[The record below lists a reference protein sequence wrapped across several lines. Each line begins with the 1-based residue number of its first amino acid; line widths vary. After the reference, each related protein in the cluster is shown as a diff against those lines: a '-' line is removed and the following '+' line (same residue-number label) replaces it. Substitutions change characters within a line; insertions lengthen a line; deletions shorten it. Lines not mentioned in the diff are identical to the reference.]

1 MLLGHTVHTG
11 TSQGQSLDVAG
22 TLCTLGTVEAVQDPS
37 RADMNTA
44 AVVFDNATHLYRSPE
59 VSLPAI
65 KYSAPV
71 ARAAVRPQPVAAV
84 RRR

>member
-1 MLLGHTVHTG
+1 MPRKM
-11 TSQGQSLDVAG
+11 AG
-22 TLCTLGTVEAVQDPS
+22 SAMMTMDPS

-65 KYSAPV
+65 KCSAPV
-71 ARAAVRPQPVAAV
+71 ARAAVRPRPVA
-84 RRR
+84 